1 MNIIIEEIVNEYPII
16 VVEEVVRI
24 EISDTTSFLDL
35 VDVADKSYTG
45 KNGYVPVVNEV
56 TKKLELKPQSGGG
69 GGGAVDSV
77 FGRTGAVIAQSGDY
91 NASQVGAPSGS
102 GTSTGTNTGDQ
113 DLSGYALTS
122 NVDTALSGKVDKV
135 TGKSLIDDT
144 EISRLASMTAIFTT
158 ALKLSYDGAVTSLS
172 NLLATGSRLITSGEI
187 AKLSNTSGTN
197 TGDNATNTTSNAYA
211 DAKVADTITDGVT
224 TVAPS
229 QNAVF
234 DALSLKADKSSVG
247 NLLREE
253 FTFSGSQTITLANN
267 YGQVYS
273 VQVQGQ
279 GALSTSQYT
288 LVAPNQITI
297 TDTLESGDYIVV
309 LYSTTATGV
318 QPYYSQAQ
326 TDALINPKIG
336 NIATSGIQGSNV
348 TGTVSEVI
356 LYSKLIPANTLKN
369 GDVINLSSR
378 VQKLGG
384 NGVLFQKVYINTAN
398 SLSGSI
404 RIASNLT
411 TAINQLA
418 TIERVF
424 SLDGNLIIGASFTS
438 NFNSDVTN
446 TFALL
451 TATFNPTVDN
461 YIFIAGTLGSALD
474 TMNHIATKITN

>member
-1 MNIIIEEIVNEYPII
+1 
-16 VVEEVVRI
+16 
-24 EISDTTSFLDL
+24 
-35 VDVADKSYTG
+35 
-45 KNGYVPVVNEV
+45 
-56 TKKLELKPQSGGG
+56 
-69 GGGAVDSV
+69 
-77 FGRTGAVIAQSGDY
+77 
-91 NASQVGAPSGS
+91 
-102 GTSTGTNTGDQ
+102 
-113 DLSGYALTS
+113 
-122 NVDTALSGKVDKV
+122 
-135 TGKSLIDDT
+135 
-144 EISRLASMTAIFTT
+144 
-158 ALKLSYDGAVTSLS
+158 
-172 NLLATGSRLITSGEI
+172 
-187 AKLSNTSGTN
+187 
-197 TGDNATNTTSNAYA
+197 
-211 DAKVADTITDGVT
+211 
-224 TVAPS
+224 
-229 QNAVF
+229 
-234 DALSLKADKSSVG
+234 
-247 NLLREE
+247 
-253 FTFSGSQTITLANN
+253 
-267 YGQVYS
+267 
-273 VQVQGQ
+273 
-279 GALSTSQYT
+279 
-288 LVAPNQITI
+288 
-297 TDTLESGDYIVV
+297 
-309 LYSTTATGV
+309 
-318 QPYYSQAQ
+318 
-326 TDALINPKIG
+326 LINPKIG